1 MVCALVV
8 ALAYRIGVSGLA
20 AEIWETAVKMRFAF
34 LTVASVL
41 ALAYVMNFSGQT
53 LTIGAWIAGT
63 GTAFAFLGPVL
74 GWIGIDPTLLVAATA
89 VGLLGQESTTLRKVL
104 PWSIGL
110 LLVLCLL
117 VGLQSTVLS
126 WMLP

>member
-8 ALAYRIGVSGLA
+8 TLAYRIGVSGLV
-20 AEIWETAVKMRFAF
+20 AEIWETAVKMR
-34 LTVASVL
+34 
-41 ALAYVMNFSGQT
+41 
-53 LTIGAWIAGT
+53 
-63 GTAFAFLGPVL
+63 FAFLGPVL

-89 VGLLGQESTTLRKVL
+89 VGLLGQESTILRKVL